1 MEDLFLSVLNMSLTA
16 SYVIAVILLARF
28 FLKIAPKIVSYAL
41 WSVAGIRLA
50 FPISFE
56 SVFSLIPFKSDPVP
70 PDIAVQ
76 AIPRIDSGITI
87 VDDTVS
93 RVLPDAMPAVS
104 VNPMQ
109 TIVAAGIAVWLIGIA
124 AMLIYSVVSINL
136 LKRQLRGAVLSERNI
151 YETGNLKTPFVL
163 GFIHPKI
170 YIPSGLSLEEKSY
183 IIRHEQMHIKR
194 FDHIVKLAAF
204 LILCLHW
211 FNPLVWLAF
220 VLMSADMEMSCDE
233 RVIKDMGGEIK
244 KAYSASLLS
253 MATGQ
258 RIINGSPLAFGE
270 GNIRG
275 RIKNVL
281 NFKKPAPWII
291 IPSILLV
298 AALCIGLSANKA
310 DYSDSDITNFP
321 SYEYDRVTFAADAS
335 PYPQSFETITATLTN
350 AKMEPGLMCGEAFGI
365 VRYDGEVWRDVPF
378 AEDLGFNDLGV
389 DIPVGASKT
398 YTITPA
404 MFNGKLKPG
413 NYRIVTAVWYAD
425 EQPPQTKHNV
435 WADFAINALH
445 VEIFAWK
452 ENSTVKYSVFI
463 EATAA
468 RTERE
473 IYENSLVF
481 SDIAEVN
488 QFLSGYQ
495 TGYMT
500 VSLEQM
506 NITDFTKQEMQAIS
520 ESLRIPAEN
529 YSLGIGVYVPE
540 SPPSETA
547 EITLDEIR
555 ALAEKGDALTFD
567 SFENFRGADVSSNL
581 DYHIIVYGVEGGY
594 RLIVRTDGKQID
606 SVNLESIWEN
616 SGSGIDIRYNNVEEF
631 LKNHP
636 SSPAITQDAAMV
648 VVAGF
653 YPSVIDIREAGE
665 ETITSSGLTLV
676 CYVFEADLSGGETKR
691 IAVAK
696 KDGVIFTYSEGRWWV
711 FSGLREE
718 PGMKSTGWEDI
729 EVGTPREAVIKI
741 MGEPDYML
749 FGMHGEGYD
758 FDDGS
763 RIMFYYDRASL
774 VQWVVKDGKKI
785 KPPDDPSLPSPFV
798 VPSIVKFKVRPDPE
812 KYTPA
817 MSSTPGIRLDIT
829 YDGPPARILYEAQ
842 TGTFLTWQDSVVTDL
857 GDSVEQSADSA
868 PLYWA
873 PDTETLQDD
882 IITLTV
888 LNEDGGKIAAATFPI
903 IKREDGLFIAPDDIS
918 SDS

>member
-16 SYVIAVILLARF
+16 SYVIAVITLARF
-28 FLKIAPKIVSYAL
+28 FLKKAPKTISYAL
-41 WSVAGIRLA
+41 WSTAGFRLV

-93 RVLPDAMPAVS
+93 RVLPAAMPAVS

-124 AMLIYSVVSINL
+124 TMLIYSVVSIAL
-136 LKRQLRGAVLSERNI
+136 LKRQLRGAAPSARNI
-151 YETGNLKTPFVL
+151 YEVGNLKTPFVL

-170 YIPSGLSLEEKSY
+170 YIPSGLSPEEKSY
-183 IIRHEQMHIKR
+183 IIRHEQTHIKR
-194 FDHIVKLAAF
+194 FDHIVKLTAF

-253 MATGQ
+253 LATG
-258 RIINGSPLAFGE
+258 RSIINSSPLAFGE

-281 NFKKPAPWII
+281 NFKKPATWVITA
-291 IPSILLV
+291 SILLV

-321 SYEYDRVTFAADAS
+321 SYEYDRVTFTADAS
-335 PYPQSFETITATLTN
+335 PYPQAFETITATLTN

-389 DIPVGASKT
+389 DLPVGASKT
-398 YTITPA
+398 YSITPD
-404 MFNGKLKPG
+404 MFNGKVEPG

-435 WADFAINALH
+435 WADFTINAPH
-445 VEIFAWK
+445 VEIYAWK
-452 ENSTVKYSVFI
+452 ENSTVKYSVFT

-468 RTERE
+468 RTERA
-473 IYENSLVF
+473 IYENSVVF

-488 QFLSGYQ
+488 RFLSGYQ

-500 VSLEQM
+500 ISLRQM

-520 ESLRIPAEN
+520 ESLRIPAGN

-540 SPPSETA
+540 SPPVAVPSADNSSKVTPSPTGNKIENTNNQSSPNDVDSASKAYQRLLAGDFSEA
-547 EITLDEIR
+547 R
-555 ALAEKGDALTFD
+555 AKTGVTNTGE
-567 SFENFRGADVSSNL
+567 
-581 DYHIIVYGVEGGY
+581 DYARQYAPFY
-594 RLIVRTDGKQID
+594 
-606 SVNLESIWEN
+606 SVNPDENKWEYTLVDMDDDGIPELFIRLETSPDITAIFHWANDGIVCWEFDTVEATSFYTPLENGMIWSKYKNSNNIYKVDN
-616 SGSGIDIRYNNVEEF
+616 SGTFKLVLEF
-631 LKNHP
+631 TQENTNECE
-636 SSPAITQDAAMV
+636 AYITEHLSTRVIQPDNW
-648 VVAGF
+648 
-653 YPSVIDIREAGE
+653 YSV
-665 ETITSSGLTLV
+665 TN
-676 CYVFEADLSGGETKR
+676 
-691 IAVAK
+691 IA
-696 KDGVIFTYSEGRWWV
+696 
-711 FSGLREE
+711 
-718 PGMKSTGWEDI
+718 P
-729 EVGTPREAVIKI
+729 
-741 MGEPDYML
+741 
-749 FGMHGEGYD
+749 
-758 FDDGS
+758 
-763 RIMFYYDRASL
+763 
-774 VQWVVKDGKKI
+774 
-785 KPPDDPSLPSPFV
+785 
-798 VPSIVKFKVRPDPE
+798 
-812 KYTPA
+812 
-817 MSSTPGIRLDIT
+817 
-829 YDGPPARILYEAQ
+829 
-842 TGTFLTWQDSVVTDL
+842 
-857 GDSVEQSADSA
+857 
-868 PLYWA
+868 
-873 PDTETLQDD
+873 
-882 IITLTV
+882 V
-888 LNEDGGKIAAATFPI
+888 LNIA
-903 IKREDGLFIAPDDIS
+903 
-918 SDS
+918 